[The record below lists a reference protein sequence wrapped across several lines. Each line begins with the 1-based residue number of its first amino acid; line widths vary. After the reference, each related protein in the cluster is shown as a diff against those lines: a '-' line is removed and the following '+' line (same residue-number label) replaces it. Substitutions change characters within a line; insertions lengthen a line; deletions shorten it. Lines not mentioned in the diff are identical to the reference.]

1 VAKAYA
7 LTENVARWAVEQAG
21 TRQGTTAPPDLGS
34 FRDTPDGRFIF
45 RNVSGETVP
54 AFGCIK
60 VTGVTLA
67 GERYCLSGD
76 KPDGTHG
83 VFVFNSIE
91 PVAAGEN
98 GVCFAGP
105 ICRAIVASDS
115 ANTLYNGECI
125 GPDGWEL
132 ASTPGGPQ
140 RFLGRLDDY
149 SVDNVAFVL
158 NRPASD
164 CDDSSSD
171 SDSVCQGISGVDLDA
186 LATVNAAD
194 VDYVLAIKDGCL
206 VKVSL
211 SECDNSGSV

>member
-1 VAKAYA
+1 MAKAFA
-7 LTENVARWAVEQAG
+7 LTEKDARWVVSQARSREG
-21 TRQGTTAPPDLGS
+21 SGAPPDLGT

-60 VTGVTLA
+60 VTGVTFA

-76 KPDGTHG
+76 KPDGTSG

-91 PVAAGEN
+91 PVPAGEN
-98 GVCFAGP
+98 GVCFVGP
-105 ICRAIVASDS
+105 ICRALVASDS

-125 GPDGWEL
+125 GPDGWSL

-164 CDDSSSD
+164 CDDSSTG
-171 SDSVCQGISGVDLDA
+171 SDSVCQGIPGVDLDA
-186 LATVNAAD
+186 LPTVSAAD
-194 VDYVLAIKDGCL
+194 VDYVLAIRNGCL
-206 VKVSL
+206 VKVAL
-211 SECDNSGSV
+211 SDCNASV